1 MNLFL
6 QYSTITQRYGIFP
19 GDWKIRNIAPV
30 FKKGDKQNFKSYCLV
45 SLPLIS
51 SKAFER
57 IIFYHILTNVLD
69 NNLVSPKQFG
79 FIPGESC
86 VNQLLS
92 IIHDIFTSF
101 DRYLEVRG
109 VFLDIYK
116 AFDKVWHYGL
126 ATLGSLLL

>member
-1 MNLFL
+1 MHLYL
-6 QYSTITQRYGIFP
+6 
-19 GDWKIRNIAPV
+19 
-30 FKKGDKQNFKSYCLV
+30 KKGDKQNFKSYCLV

-51 SKAFER
+51 NKAFER
-57 IIFYHILTNVLD
+57 IIFYHILKNVLD

-79 FIPGESC
+79 FVPGESS

-101 DRYLEVRG
+101 DSYLEVRG

-116 AFDKVWHYGL
+116 AFDKVWHDGL